1 MNSNVYDKTM
11 GNLRNRTD
19 VKLVSN
25 KKNPFKMEIK
35 TKLTFSKA
43 VYVGTLHEK

>member
-25 KKNPFKMEIK
+25 KKTHLKWK
-35 TKLTFSKA
+35 SKLS
-43 VYVGTLHEK
+43 